1 MSANESAFR
10 RHRNLIFFLIGLVVV
25 FFILYALRSAIFPF
39 LLGLIIVYLV
49 HPLIIWIENRLPYKD
64 RFGKTKRITLILLFF
79 IIVLALIGLFAFYLI
94 SEVSDS
100 FANLFNN
107 TSTYITGAWQTIQ
120 DWIDSFRY
128 GIPEGWQVE
137 MDNIIKEFGVKAGEV
152 LRQGAMNTLEF
163 IPTTV
168 NFVLAFIS
176 LPIFLFF
183 ILKDSKKLKEG
194 FYSYLTPGVALH
206 TRNVFSIIDKVMGRY
221 IRAQLLLGLV
231 VAILVFI
238 GLSILKIRLAAPL
251 AVIAGVTELIPVL
264 GPWIGGLT
272 GVLVTLATAPDKVI
286 WVAVVYLAVQQLE
299 NLLLVP
305 RIQGGYLHINPA
317 ILMVLIVLG
326 SYLAGIWGII
336 LIAPVAATIVEIY
349 KYVRDN
355 TTTKVQVDV
364 PSQNEQND
372 VESG

>member
-1 MSANESAFR
+1 MSANGNVFKR
-10 RHRNLIFFLIGLVVV
+10 NRNLIFFLIGLVII

-39 LLGLIIVYLV
+39 LLGLVVVYLV
-49 HPLIIWIENRLPYKD
+49 HPLIVLVENKLPFKD
-64 RFGKTKRITLILLFF
+64 RYGKPKRIILILLFF
-79 IIVLALIGLFAFYLI
+79 IIVVAFIGLFTFYLI
-94 SEVSDS
+94 SEISDS
-100 FANLFNN
+100 FVHLFEN

-120 DWIDSFRY
+120 NWIDSLRY

-137 MDNIIKEFGVKAGEV
+137 MDKVIAEFGTKASDV
-152 LRQGAMNTLEF
+152 LRQGAINSLEF

-183 ILKDSKKLKEG
+183 ILKDSKQLKEG
-194 FYSYLTPGVALH
+194 FYSYLTPGVEVH

-231 VAILVFI
+231 VAVLVFI
-238 GLSILKIRLAAPL
+238 GLSILRIRLAVPL
-251 AVIAGVTELIPVL
+251 AVIAGITELIPIL
-264 GPWIGGLT
+264 GPWIGGFA
-272 GVLVTLATAPDKVI
+272 GVLVTLATVPDKVI
-286 WVAVVYLAVQQLE
+286 WVAIVYLAVQQLE

-336 LIAPVAATIVEIY
+336 LIAPVTATIVEIY
-349 KYVRDN
+349 KYVRDS
-355 TTTKVQVDV
+355 TMKSQLDV
-364 PSQNEQND
+364 PSQNEQGD
-372 VESG
+372 MTTG

>member
-1 MSANESAFR
+1 
-10 RHRNLIFFLIGLVVV
+10 
-25 FFILYALRSAIFPF
+25 
-39 LLGLIIVYLV
+39 
-49 HPLIIWIENRLPYKD
+49 
-64 RFGKTKRITLILLFF
+64 
-79 IIVLALIGLFAFYLI
+79 
-94 SEVSDS
+94 
-100 FANLFNN
+100 
-107 TSTYITGAWQTIQ
+107 
-120 DWIDSFRY
+120 
-128 GIPEGWQVE
+128 
-137 MDNIIKEFGVKAGEV
+137 
-152 LRQGAMNTLEF
+152 MNTLEF

-183 ILKDSKKLKEG
+183 ILKDSKQLKEG
-194 FYSYLTPGVALH
+194 FYSYLTPGVAFH

-251 AVIAGVTELIPVL
+251 AVIAGITELIPIL
-264 GPWIGGLT
+264 GPWIGGLA
-272 GVLVTLATAPDKVI
+272 GVLVALATVPEKVI

-336 LIAPVAATIVEIY
+336 LIAPVTATIVEIY
-349 KYVRDN
+349 KYVRDS
-355 TTTKVQVDV
+355 TMKTQLDIS
-364 PSQNEQND
+364 SQNEQND

>member
-1 MSANESAFR
+1 
-10 RHRNLIFFLIGLVVV
+10 LIFFLIGLVII
-25 FFILYALRSAIFPF
+25 FFLLYALRSAIFPF
-39 LLGLIIVYLV
+39 LLGLIVVYLV
-49 HPLIIWIENRLPYKD
+49 QPFIIWIENRLPYKD
-64 RFGKTKRITLILLFF
+64 RFGKTKRIILILLFF
-79 IIVLALIGLFAFYLI
+79 IIVLAFIGLFAFYLI

-100 FANLFNN
+100 FDNLFNN

-137 MDNIIKEFGVKAGEV
+137 MDNIIKELGVKVSEV
-152 LRQGAMNTLEF
+152 LRQGAMNTLDF
-163 IPTTV
+163 IPATV
-168 NFVLAFIS
+168 NFVLAFVS

-183 ILKDSKKLKEG
+183 ILKDSKQLKEG

-238 GLSILKIRLAAPL
+238 GLSILNIRLAAPL
-251 AVIAGVTELIPVL
+251 ALIAGITELIPIL
-264 GPWIGGLT
+264 GPWIGGLA
-272 GVLVTLATAPDKVI
+272 GVLVTLATVPEKVI

-336 LIAPVAATIVEIY
+336 LIAPITATIVEIY
-349 KYVRDN
+349 KYVRDS
-355 TTTKVQVDV
+355 TTKAQLDV
-364 PSQNEQND
+364 PSQGEQNN